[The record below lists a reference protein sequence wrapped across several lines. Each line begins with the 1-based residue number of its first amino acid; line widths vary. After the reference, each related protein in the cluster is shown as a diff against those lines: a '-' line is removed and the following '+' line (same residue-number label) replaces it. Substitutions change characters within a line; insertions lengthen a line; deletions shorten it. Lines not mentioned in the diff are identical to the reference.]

1 MAEAQGFRDSFVET
15 SSPKKQADDNKRFS
29 SDFSSLEG
37 SPAHEEQVQSSNRT
51 YTSDLSNDTADTKV
65 ARSTS
70 LDNFCLEPDRS
81 DTPPLNGDH
90 DSDDNGDEENGDDS
104 KSLPGVLQEPAKTIK
119 SKEWES
125 FDDSAID
132 DHKSRRDDLEASLG
146 PRCGVDITTNQ
157 PEWTALHDTFSKS
170 SGTHRDD
177 DESLPFRRTKSL
189 RADNHLAVRI
199 VDSLRQ
205 QRRLSNTSL
214 DHDLQ
219 RTQVNEDELTRKF
232 KIGRQWDIYLKM
244 NRRIPGTKTKW
255 LQVRASVRDGV
266 FMIKKNAVPSGRK
279 ASAISSGVEEITL
292 QHNHQVTSPV
302 PRSYD
307 RRTKLHQIKLQQTS
321 IEEKRTLKRFL
332 LMEHVT
338 NCHTL
343 LKLGSHDLT
352 VIESVSEAVNEAV
365 RQLPMLR
372 ARGVAYRMN
381 EVFID
386 VKESSDIL
394 TNCDGAVLDRKSL
407 NRIYVQAFLS
417 GAPECKLALNDIE
430 AILLQG
436 KSALTPSMNRQ
447 VRLIDV
453 VLHPC
458 VNEELYRTTRGLKFQ
473 PVDGSKFE
481 LLRCS
486 IDPYVS
492 PPIIV
497 SCLME
502 YNQTQHSVRITA
514 NFVVRKKHNL
524 QQRPI
529 TNLIIKFPVPTSW
542 SSLFV
547 TETKLGQQRSI
558 GSTSTLRGSF
568 RRKIK
573 TRECQIETHLGSA
586 KYEPEHLAIMWRLGT
601 YTNSSAPHTFLCNIQ
616 LKSGM
621 QKPDMQN
628 EQAEVTYTVP
638 GSSTGLA
645 VKGFHVEGEH
655 KLDTWVKYEIQYRYG
670 VQMFPDLSID

>member
-1 MAEAQGFRDSFVET
+1 MAEAQGFRDSFVEA
-15 SSPKKQADDNKRFS
+15 SPKKQADNNKRFS
-29 SDFSSLEG
+29 SDFSIEG
-37 SPAHEEQVQSSNRT
+37 SPAHTEQVQSPNHT
-51 YTSDLSNDTADTKV
+51 PALINGATDTQVT
-65 ARSTS
+65 RSSS
-70 LDNFCLEPDRS
+70 LDDFCLEPDRS
-81 DTPPLNGDH
+81 DTPPLDGSH
-90 DSDDNGDEENGDDS
+90 DSDDNDEDGEDS
-104 KSLPGVLQEPAKTIK
+104 KSLPDVLQGPAVSTK

-125 FDDSAID
+125 FDDSTID
-132 DHKSRRDDLEASLG
+132 EHKSRLDDLEASLG

-157 PEWTALHDTFSKS
+157 PEWTALHDTLSKPS
-170 SGTHRDD
+170 STHTRRAD

-189 RADNHLAVRI
+189 RADTHLAVRV

-214 DHDLQ
+214 DRDLQ
-219 RTQVNEDELTRKF
+219 RTQVNEDDLTRKF

-255 LQVRASVRDGV
+255 LQVRASIKDGV
-266 FMIKKNAVPSGRK
+266 FMMKKNAIPSGRK
-279 ASAISSGVEEITL
+279 RTAISAGVEEMIL
-292 QHNHQVTSPV
+292 QHNHQVTPPV

-307 RRTKLHQIKLQQTS
+307 RRTKLHQMKIQQTR
-321 IEEKRTLKRFL
+321 IEEKRTFKRFL

-338 NCHTL
+338 TSHTL

-352 VIESVSEAVNEAV
+352 VIESVSEAINEAV

-430 AILLQG
+430 GILLQG
-436 KSALTPSMNRQ
+436 KSVLTQSMNRQ

-458 VNEELYRTTRGLKFQ
+458 VNEDMYRATRELKFQ
-473 PVDGSKFE
+473 PVDGSRFE

-502 YNQTQHSVRITA
+502 YNQAQHNVRITT

-529 TNLIIKFPVPTSW
+529 TNLVIKFPVPTSW
-542 SSLFV
+542 SSLFM

-586 KYEPEHLAIMWRLGT
+586 KYEAEHLAIMWRLGT
-601 YTNSSAPHTFLCNIQ
+601 YTNSSAPHTFSCNIQ

-628 EQAEVTYTVP
+628 EQAEVTYIVP

-645 VKGFHVEGEH
+645 VKGFHFEGNH
-655 KLDTWVKYEIQYRYG
+655 KPETWVKYEIQYRYG